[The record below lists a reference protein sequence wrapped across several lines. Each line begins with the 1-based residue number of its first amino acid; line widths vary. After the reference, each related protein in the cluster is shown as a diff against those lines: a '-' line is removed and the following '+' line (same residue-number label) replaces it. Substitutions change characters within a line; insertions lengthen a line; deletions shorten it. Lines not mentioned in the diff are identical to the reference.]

1 MRFKYVLNKN
11 NKNTN
16 PDPRTQTQKLKKKKN
31 ENPFGSKFQNF
42 KRTSMK
48 LFSLNFYCN
57 EARRTEI
64 CRDLPQRV
72 GMGGHVGPSHR
83 DPTHFVDDRVTG

>member
-1 MRFKYVLNKN
+1 MCLEQKQQKYKPRF
-11 NKNTN
+11 KNTN
-16 PDPRTQTQKLKKKKN
+16 PEIKKKKN

-48 LFSLNFYCN
+48 LFSMNFYCN

-64 CRDLPQRV
+64 CRELPQRV
-72 GMGGHVGPSHR
+72 GMGGHVGPSH
-83 DPTHFVDDRVTG
+83 

>member
-1 MRFKYVLNKN
+1 MCLEQKQQKYKPRF
-11 NKNTN
+11 KNTN
-16 PDPRTQTQKLKKKKN
+16 PEIKKKKN

>member
-1 MRFKYVLNKN
+1 MCLEQEQQKYKPRFKK
-11 NKNTN
+11 TN
-16 PDPRTQTQKLKKKKN
+16 PEIKKKKKKKK
-31 ENPFGSKFQNF
+31 ENPFGSRFQNF

-64 CRDLPQRV
+64 CRELPQRV
-72 GMGGHVGPSHR
+72 GMGGHVGPSH
-83 DPTHFVDDRVTG
+83 